1 MKSRFLVPGLAL
13 STLAA
18 LTITVAACGGGE
30 SSSTTPTIPAG
41 ALEVDA
47 VAGLRFDAEEYT
59 AAAGSVTIAYVNKDS
74 QRHTLVIK
82 EIIEDGDDIIV
93 GDKMEV
99 ARKNDIDIQTVELA
113 AGEYEIYCDVPGHG
127 SMKATLTVA

>member
-1 MKSRFLVPGLAL
+1 MSRRLFLPAAGLSA
-13 STLAA
+13 LAA
-18 LTITVAACGGGE
+18 LTITVAACGGSSG
-30 SSSTTPTIPAG
+30 SSSTPPTIPAG

-47 VAGLRFDAEEYT
+47 VAGLRFDSEEYT
-59 AAAGSVTIAYVNKDS
+59 AAAGSVTIAYVNEDS

-82 EIIEDGDDIIV
+82 DADGIII

-99 ARKNDIDIQTVELA
+99 TKKNDIDIQTVELA

-127 SMKATLTVA
+127 TMKAILTVE